1 MRRRHTSCSSVTSS
15 IMRIPQPTRASTH
28 PWLMGRTL
36 TRWVAGILMLAM
48 VLAGTSPCLCVGE
61 PLRGAS
67 DRHACC
73 AHSKTDT
80 TRGST
85 ANAALTASSQP
96 CAGSRGT
103 LAVEVT
109 PNGGDQLRL
118 SSLAVV
124 TAVDMSLAP
133 EVPARQRAIGTAPR
147 HAPPPLRGIL
157 RI

>member
-1 MRRRHTSCSSVTSS
+1 MS
-15 IMRIPQPTRASTH
+15 IPQPARASGH

-36 TRWVAGILMLAM
+36 IRWVAGVVVLSM
-48 VLAGTSPCLCVGE
+48 VLAGTSPCLCAGE
-61 PLRGAS
+61 PVRGAS
-67 DRHACC
+67 DAHACC

-85 ANAALTASSQP
+85 ANAALAASSQP
-96 CAGSRGT
+96 CAGSRAT

-109 PNGGDQLRL
+109 PNGGDQLRV

-124 TAVDMSLAP
+124 TTVGTLLAP
-133 EVPARQRAIGTAPR
+133 EVPARQSAIATAPR
-147 HAPPPLRGIL
+147 HAPPPLRGVL